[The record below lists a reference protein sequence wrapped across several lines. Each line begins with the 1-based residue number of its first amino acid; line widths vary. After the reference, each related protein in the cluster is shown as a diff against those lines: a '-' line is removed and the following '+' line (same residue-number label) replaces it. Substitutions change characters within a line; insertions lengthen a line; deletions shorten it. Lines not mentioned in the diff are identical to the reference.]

1 MDRPNDAVW
10 LLDPERA
17 APEDFERALLH
28 WDELDETSRRA
39 LSSHPLHGR
48 RLDALQLAEA
58 WLEDHLESDAP
69 PAVAHCPDSEELYD
83 YARGPGARPLAAERR
98 AQLDRHLVRCRP
110 CESAARGLAMRPPA
124 PIEDLPRLEGL
135 DAVDR
140 ELVRRL
146 AAPIPVANPAGR
158 PALLRWAPLAAAASL
173 VAVAAIGWNDDASP
187 LLPETEPVRG
197 LESGALVSPAGPVL
211 SVPADAATALLPAG
225 ATVVFELAPREGAT
239 RYAAE
244 VFALSSGAL
253 DAGERVRDLSG
264 TDPLLGALQLPPGR
278 YTWRAFATVNGLDV
292 DLGAREF
299 EVVRDEAIAAA
310 LRGADAV
317 RAIAALH
324 EAGFRSDARRLAR
337 ALPAGEERDRYL
349 DASR

>member
-17 APEDFERALLH
+17 TPEDFERALLH

-58 WLEDHLESDAP
+58 WLEDHLEADAP
-69 PAVAHCPDSEELYD
+69 PAVAGCPDAEELYD
-83 YARGPGARPLAAERR
+83 YARGPGARPLAADRR

-110 CESAARGLAMRPPA
+110 CESSARSLAMRPPA
-124 PIEDLPRLEGL
+124 PIEDLPSPQGL

-173 VAVAAIGWNDDASP
+173 VAVAAIGWNDEARPS
-187 LLPETEPVRG
+187 LPEVEPVRG
-197 LESGALVSPAGPVL
+197 LESGALASPAGPVL
-211 SVPADAATALLPAG
+211 SVPRDAATALLPAG

-239 RYAAE
+239 RYAAQ
-244 VFALSSGAL
+244 VYLLSAGAL
-253 DAGERVRDLSG
+253 DAGELVRDLSG
-264 TDPLLGALQLPPGR
+264 KDANLGTLQLPPGR
-278 YTWRAFATVNGLDV
+278 YSWRAFATVDGLDV

-299 EVVRDEAIAAA
+299 EVVEDAA
-310 LRGADAV
+310 LVASLDGADAV
-317 RAIAALH
+317 RAIAVLH
-324 EAGFRSDARRLAR
+324 DAGFRSDARRLAR
-337 ALPAGEERDRYL
+337 ALPPGEERDRYL